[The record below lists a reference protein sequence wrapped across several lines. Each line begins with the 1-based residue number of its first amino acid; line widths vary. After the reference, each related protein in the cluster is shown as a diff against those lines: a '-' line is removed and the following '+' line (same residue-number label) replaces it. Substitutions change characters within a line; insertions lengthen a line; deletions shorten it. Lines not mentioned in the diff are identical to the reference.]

1 MGEFSSPSHPPPL
14 SCAARQEGVGL
25 VVGAGRSEKHE
36 GMTEVKKDICGV
48 VEISFKNTLDTTEN
62 ETQTL
67 IGLRISAIIIDQL

>member
-1 MGEFSSPSHPPPL
+1 M
-14 SCAARQEGVGL
+14 
-25 VVGAGRSEKHE
+25 VGAGRSEKHE

-48 VEISFKNTLDTTEN
+48 VEISFKNTLDTTQN